1 MPRPFSRRAVLS
13 VLGAGLAG
21 ITGALAPRSCG
32 AFSDG
37 VDCPAPVTL
46 FGPEAA
52 SLSAAATDPRFV
64 LANPGDEPV
73 RVEDATWAVY
83 RRMDGWTRVASD
95 GSRGV
100 SVTLRPDDE
109 TAWALL
115 VRGTETAVTTT
126 SASTTDTATR
136 STTRYVGPVS
146 LSPGPHA
153 FAVAGTADG
162 DRFEAAARFDVT
174 R

>member
-1 MPRPFSRRAVLS
+1 MPRLHSRRAVLG

-21 ITGALAPRSCG
+21 ITGAVAPRTCG

-46 FGPEAA
+46 SGPEAA

-64 LANPGDEPV
+64 LANPGGESV

-83 RRMDGWTRVASD
+83 RRADGWTRVAGD

-100 SVTLRPDDE
+100 SVTLRPGDE

-115 VRGTETAVTTT
+115 VRGTETALTTT
-126 SASTTDTATR
+126 AASTTDTATR

-146 LSPGPHA
+146 LSLGEHA
-153 FAVAGTADG
+153 FALSGTADG
-162 DRFEAAARFDVT
+162 RHFEVAARFDVT